1 MFEFFIVVDTDNFG
15 GNYPNEKYL
24 SITDSEGNTRPR
36 LVRKEEAEKVAEV
49 INSLSSKNA
58 PRWYKVELLNI
69 GKKNFNVIFML
80 LNKVMIN

>member
-15 GNYPNEKYL
+15 GDHPNEKYL

-36 LVRKEEAEKVAEV
+36 LFRKEEAEKVAEV

-58 PRWYKVELLNI
+58 PRWYKVEPASYQLKL
-69 GKKNFNVIFML
+69 GFKP
-80 LNKVMIN
+80 